1 MESGLHEQSSSLLT
15 VSGDY
20 HILWLALTHYAVH
33 DQASRP
39 YTSLQT
45 VAGGYKEAGKGFPT
59 AGFIDIEESPITKNS
74 KLYVRKCYPDLY
86 NIIKGGISKVVNI
99 AITGTPG
106 IGKSC
111 FLLYFILQLLY
122 ESTDDEPNIV
132 IFHPEPNVCY
142 CYYGT
147 ELAYTG
153 SYNDF
158 TNFLDIPNV
167 WCLSDIEDGPPER
180 VLAKSIVA
188 LSPERAPMRFPDFT
202 NSSRMSIEVA
212 NFACRYGLLKRY
224 RIVEKGSS
232 PTCPKM

>member
-1 MESGLHEQSSSLLT
+1 MLRIWPKS
-15 VSGDY
+15 
-20 HILWLALTHYAVH
+20 
-33 DQASRP
+33 QASRP

-45 VAGGYKEAGKGFPT
+45 VTGGYKEASKGFPT

-74 KLYVRKCYPDLY
+74 KLYVRKCYPGLY

-111 FLLYFILQLLY
+111 FLLYFILRLLY

-147 ELAYTG
+147 SSFIPVVTMTLLI
-153 SYNDF
+153 S
-158 TNFLDIPNV
+158 LILPNV
-167 WCLSDIEDGPPER
+167 WYLSGNEDGPPER
-180 VLAKSIVA
+180 VLAKTIAA
-188 LSPERAPMRFPDFT
+188 LSPRKGTNAFPRFHKFL
-202 NSSRMSIEVA
+202 MSIEVA

-232 PTCPKM
+232 PTCPRM